1 MGLVKDALER
11 AAQGGSDFDYE
22 HRLLMPD
29 GSIKHLHDLAHSIT
43 NEAGNAEVVGA
54 IMDITE
60 RKLAEEA
67 ILRSEAYLA
76 EAQRLSHTGSFGWK
90 PDTGEIVWSDE
101 IYRIFEYDRSVKPTI
116 DSSKIGQ
123 GARDQQGWRYI
134 GLSKF
139 QIDGIVSVIPTPF
152 TPAEEIDWAALRS
165 LLDFAAGADLSGVC
179 LPAYASEFYKLSE
192 AERREVIVVA
202 VDHLRNK
209 LPVMAQVTTRLLCR
223 QFAQFGR
230 RKKTELRQSAA
241 LYREC
246 FRWTM
251 VLC

>member
-1 MGLVKDALER
+1 
-11 AAQGGSDFDYE
+11 
-22 HRLLMPD
+22 MPD
-29 GSIKHLHDLAHSIT
+29 GSIEHIYNLSHSLRD
-43 NEAGNAEVVGA
+43 EAGKEEVGS

-60 RKLAEEA
+60 RKVAEEA
-67 ILRSEAYLA
+67 IRRSEAYLA

-165 LLDFAAGADLSGVC
+165 LLDFAAGADLSGVS